1 MSHHLVALDDVT
13 FAYPDGTPGLAGVSL
28 AIHHGEAVGLVGA
41 NGAGKST
48 LLLHLVGA
56 LFPDHGTVRV
66 GDWPVTRGTLVHV
79 RRSLGLVFQDPDDQ
93 LFMPTVGEDV
103 AFGPAAQGLPP
114 AEIEARVVAALERV
128 GASHVRQRPPHRLSG
143 GEKRAAAISA
153 VLAMAPDVLVMDEP
167 SANLDPASRR
177 ALIGL
182 LRSFEHTKILASHD
196 LDLVLEVCARTI
208 VLDRGR
214 VAADGPTADVLADEA
229 LLARCRLERP
239 LRLQGCPRC
248 GPATNGA
255 PTHRRDP

>member
-1 MSHHLVALDDVT
+1 MSHHLVALDDVAFT
-13 FAYPDGTPGLAGVSL
+13 YPDGTPGLAGVSM
-28 AIHHGEAVGLVGA
+28 AIHHGESVGLVGA

-56 LFPDHGTVRV
+56 LLADRGTVRV
-66 GDWPVTRGTLVHV
+66 GDWPVSRRTLVHV

-103 AFGPAAQGLPP
+103 AFGPANHGLSP
-114 AEIEARVVAALERV
+114 AEVEERVVAALERV
-128 GASHVRQRPPHRLSG
+128 GAGHLRGRPSHRLSG
-143 GEKRAAAISA
+143 GEKRAAAIAA
-153 VLAMAPDVLVMDEP
+153 VLAAGPDVLVMDEP

-182 LRSFEHTKILASHD
+182 LRSFEHTKIVASHD
-196 LDLVLEVCARTI
+196 LDLVLEVCTRTI

-214 VAADGPTADVLADEA
+214 VAADGPTEALLADDA

-248 GPATNGA
+248 SAAEPVAA
-255 PTHRRDP
+255 SPRRSQ